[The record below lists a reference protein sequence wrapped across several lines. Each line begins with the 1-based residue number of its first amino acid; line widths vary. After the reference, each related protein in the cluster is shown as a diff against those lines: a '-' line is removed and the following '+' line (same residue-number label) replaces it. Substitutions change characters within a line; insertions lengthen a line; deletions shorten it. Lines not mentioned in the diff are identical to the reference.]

1 MLQKHP
7 FKTAD
12 ALLLSDK
19 KGKFFPLLCTA
30 VQLLHL
36 YIQKLHHSLHMC
48 RHSKIRTF
56 RNMTQAELGAA
67 LGWGDK
73 GANRC
78 PLP

>member
-19 KGKFFPLLCTA
+19 KGKFFPLLCIA

-36 YIQKLHHSLHMC
+36 YIQQNGK
-48 RHSKIRTF
+48 T
-56 RNMTQAELGAA
+56 
-67 LGWGDK
+67 
-73 GANRC
+73 
-78 PLP
+78 LPTTM